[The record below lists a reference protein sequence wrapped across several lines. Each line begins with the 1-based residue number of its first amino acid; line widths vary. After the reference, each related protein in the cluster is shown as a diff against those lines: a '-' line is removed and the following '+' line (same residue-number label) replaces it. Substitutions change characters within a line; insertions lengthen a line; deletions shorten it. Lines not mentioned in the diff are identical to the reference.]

1 MLSDWSANIITVKTT
16 VKEALNR
23 INDISDNTPDRP
35 LTLFVTDNSGKMVGT
50 LTDGDIRRNLV
61 NNGII
66 LDKRVSDFM
75 FRDFTF
81 LSHGLDTYL
90 DIRPYFEKG
99 IDLLPVLDDQKN
111 IKRIFNLKNTRA
123 ILPVHL
129 VIMAGGDGIR
139 LRPLTNDIPKPM
151 LKVGSK
157 PIIERNIDRLTKYG
171 IDNITISLRYLG
183 EKISDYFEDGSSRGV
198 NINYVRE
205 DCPLGTLGAVSLIE
219 KFSHKYVLMINSDI
233 LTTLDFSLFLEDFI
247 DKQAD
252 MSVVT
257 IPYYVKI
264 PYGIM
269 ETDTFSN
276 IKGLKEKPQYTYYS
290 NGGIYLFRRELLE
303 QIKPG
308 TRIDVTDFMEA
319 AIDTGKKVISY
330 PFRGY
335 WLDIGSH
342 EEFINAQS
350 AIKILEES

>member
-1 MLSDWSANIITVKTT
+1 MLSDWSANTINTKTT

-23 INDISDNTPDRP
+23 LNDISDNTPDRP
-35 LTLFVTDNSGKMVGT
+35 LTLLVTDNSGKMMGT

-61 NNGII
+61 KNEII
-66 LDKRVSDFM
+66 FDKPVSDFM

-81 LSHGLDTYL
+81 VSNGLDTYL
-90 DIRPYFEKG
+90 DIRPFFKKG

-111 IKRIFNLKNTRA
+111 IIRVYNLKVTRA
-123 ILPVHL
+123 ILPVHA

-139 LRPLTNDIPKPM
+139 LLPLTANTPKPM

-183 EKISDYFEDGSSRGV
+183 AKISDYLGDGSSRGV
-198 NINYVRE
+198 KINYVSE
-205 DCPLGTLGAVSLIE
+205 DNPLGTLGGVSMIE
-219 KFSHKYVLMINSDI
+219 KFSHKYILMINSDI
-233 LTTLDFSLFLEDFI
+233 LTTLDFGLFLEDFI

-257 IPYYVKI
+257 IPYYVKV

-269 ETDTFSN
+269 ETDTFCN

-290 NGGIYLFRRELLE
+290 NGGIYLFRKEILE
-303 QIKPG
+303 KLTPG
-308 TRIDVTDFMEA
+308 TRIDVTDFIQT

-350 AIKILEES
+350 AIKILEEF

>member
-1 MLSDWSANIITVKTT
+1 MLLDWSANIINVNST

-23 INDISDNTPDRP
+23 LNDISDNTPELP
-35 LTLFVTDNSGKMVGT
+35 LTLFVTDSSGKMMGT
-50 LTDGDIRRNLV
+50 LTNGDIRRNLV
-61 NNGII
+61 KNGII
-66 LDKRVSDFM
+66 LDKPVSDFM

-81 LSHGLDTYL
+81 ISHGLDIYFN
-90 DIRPYFEKG
+90 IRPCIKMG
-99 IDLLPVLDDQKN
+99 IDLLPVLDEQKN
-111 IKRIFNLKNTRA
+111 IKRIFNLKVIRA
-123 ILPVHL
+123 ILPVHV

-205 DCPLGTLGAVSLIE
+205 NSPLGTLGAVSLIE

-247 DKQAD
+247 NKQAD

-257 IPYYVKI
+257 IPYYVKV

-269 ETDTFSN
+269 ETDTFL
-276 IKGLKEKPQYTYYS
+276 I
-290 NGGIYLFRRELLE
+290 
-303 QIKPG
+303 
-308 TRIDVTDFMEA
+308 
-319 AIDTGKKVISY
+319 
-330 PFRGY
+330 
-335 WLDIGSH
+335 
-342 EEFINAQS
+342 
-350 AIKILEES
+350 

>member
-1 MLSDWSANIITVKTT
+1 MLKDWTENIINENTT
-16 VKEALNR
+16 VKEALHR
-23 INDISDNTPDRP
+23 INHISDNFPNRP
-35 LTLFVTDNSGKMVGT
+35 FTLLVVDNTNKMVGT
-50 LTDGDIRRNLV
+50 LTDGDLRRNLV
-61 NNGII
+61 KNGII
-66 LDKRVSDFM
+66 FDKPVSDFM

-81 LSHGLDTYL
+81 IRHGLNIYFN
-90 DIRPYFEKG
+90 IRPCIELG

-111 IKRIFNLKNTRA
+111 IKRIFNLKVIRA
-123 ILPVHL
+123 ILPVHA
-129 VIMAGGDGIR
+129 VVMAGGDGIR

-157 PIIERNIDRLTKYG
+157 PIIERNIDRLTNYG

-183 EKISDYFEDGSSRGV
+183 EKISDYFGDGSSRDV
-198 NINYVRE
+198 KINYVKE
-205 DCPLGTLGAVSLIE
+205 ENPLGTLGAVGLIE
-219 KFSHKYVLMINSDI
+219 KFSHKYILMINSDI

-247 DKQAD
+247 NKQAD

-269 ETDTFSN
+269 ETDTLSN
-276 IKGLKEKPQYTYYS
+276 IKGLKEKPQYTYFS

-303 QIKPG
+303 QIEPG
-308 TRIDVTDFMEA
+308 TRIDVTDFMQT